1 MNARNISMW
10 LAIVGA
16 VTGAI
21 GIIAAIAGDLRLDVT
36 WGVAFAALA
45 LVVLLIGAL
54 IVPVRG
60 MYAAGVMAI
69 GVLGLLVAQWPEIS
83 RYATDLWTTLT
94 GGTITYETVTTN
106 SFWTVLSGS
115 VAMVG
120 YGLTLITGTVA
131 AIIAFFLPE
140 EQTVAEF
147 RPEPRP
153 V

>member
-1 MNARNISMW
+1 MNARNTSMW

-16 VTGAI
+16 VTGAV

-94 GGTITYETVTTN
+94 GGTITYETVTTT

-120 YGLTLITGTVA
+120 YGLTVVAGTLA

-140 EQTVAEF
+140 ERVAEF
-147 RPEPRP
+147 RAEPRP